1 MLGHTDTITESIY
14 DKSLQQVVS
23 ASLDSTIRV
32 WDPISHEQLF
42 SFKGDGKP
50 FVSSIDPESNTVA
63 YINQDTIEVRNLVT
77 RDLLGSLQLSEPE
90 AVLAINLGL
99 DAHTLFI
106 AFSDRV
112 EARKVSTGEL
122 ISEITFPDPIAL
134 NKMLVDKGY
143 RNLILVEEDDVHLIN
158 IGRFMLESLR
168 LQQ

>member
-1 MLGHTDTITESIY
+1 MSDP
-14 DKSLQQVVS
+14 
-23 ASLDSTIRV
+23 STI
-32 WDPISHEQLF
+32 Q
-42 SFKGDGKP
+42 
-50 FVSSIDPESNTVA
+50 
-63 YINQDTIEVRNLVT
+63 
-77 RDLLGSLQLSEPE
+77 
-90 AVLAINLGL
+90 AITLGL

-106 AFSDRV
+106 AFPDRV

-122 ISEITFPDPIAL
+122 IAEIPFPDPIVI